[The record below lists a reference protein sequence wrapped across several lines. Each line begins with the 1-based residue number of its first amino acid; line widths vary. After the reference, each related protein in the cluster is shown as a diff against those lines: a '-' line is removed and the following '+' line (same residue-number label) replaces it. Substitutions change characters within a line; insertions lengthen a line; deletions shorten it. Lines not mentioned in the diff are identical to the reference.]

1 MNVIGKMERG
11 LADMD
16 DAARVQQL
24 LAEVAI
30 TLSLPDECWEQS
42 PAGPALRIRLA
53 RALARVLEDQ
63 WRTANDQE
71 AQDGTPQP

>member
-42 PAGPALRIRLA
+42 PGGPSCRIRLA
-53 RALARVLEDQ
+53 RALARVLEDI
-63 WRTANDQE
+63 WCAESAQE
-71 AQDGTPQP
+71 GGDGHAP

>member
-24 LAEVAI
+24 RAEVAI
-30 TLSLPDECWEQS
+30 VLSLPDECWEQS
-42 PAGPALRIRLA
+42 PGGPSCRIRLA
-53 RALARVLEDQ
+53 RALARVLEDT
-63 WRTANDQE
+63 WCAESAQE
-71 AQDGTPQP
+71 GGYGHAP